1 MNKKILIIGNSAKEY
16 ALAKKLSENNE
27 VYVAP
32 GSDTMREFVTCVD
45 IREDSVTE
53 LLEYVMENG
62 IDLTIPCAQ
71 AAIASNIAEIFTKNN
86 QAVFAPSANSAKLVL
101 DKALM
106 KKVLYK
112 LRIPTPKFG
121 IFEKPNMVMDY
132 IKNLKNPFVL
142 KTNEPS
148 SAVVL
153 TSPLAAKTI
162 VDSAF
167 AGKVQKM
174 VIEDY
179 VWGTPFSF
187 YTVTDGYKALPLGSA
202 IVYKHSLEGEGGQ
215 LTSGMGACAPNYKL
229 SIENEYF
236 LMDNVIYPTLDY
248 LEIDGNPYVGILG
261 VEGIITEDGRMQIL
275 GYRSFMQDCDCQAIL
290 NLVDTD
296 LYKLFESCVIG
307 SFSDEVEFIP
317 QKEGSS
323 TTLVL
328 VCKNKN
334 NVQNAIKGLDYLD
347 ETLDIAFYPAI
358 SKNRYLEYEAQN
370 GPVMVLTAQG
380 STVASSTAR
389 VYEEVENIRFEGLS
403 YRKDICKP
411 LLVSI

>member
-261 VEGIITEDGRMQIL
+261 VEGIITEDCRMQIL

>member
-16 ALAKKLSENNE
+16 ALAKKMSENNE

-71 AAIASNIAEIFTKNN
+71 AAIASNIAEVFTKNN
-86 QAVFAPSANSAKLVL
+86 QAVFAPSADSAKLVL

-167 AGKVQKM
+167 AGKVQKT

-261 VEGIITEDGRMQIL
+261 IEGILTEDGRMQIL

-334 NVQNAIKGLDYLD
+334 NVQNAIKGLDDLD

-380 STVASSTAR
+380 FTVASSTAR
-389 VYEEVENIRFEGLS
+389 VYAEVENIRFEGLS

-411 LLVSI
+411 LLVSF

>member
-71 AAIASNIAEIFTKNN
+71 AAIASNIAEVFTKNN

>member
-16 ALAKKLSENNE
+16 ALAKKMSENNE

-71 AAIASNIAEIFTKNN
+71 AAIASNIAEVFTKNN
-86 QAVFAPSANSAKLVL
+86 QAVFAPSADSAKLVL

-112 LRIPTPKFG
+112 LRIPTPKLG

-167 AGKVQKM
+167 AGKVQKT

-261 VEGIITEDGRMQIL
+261 IEGILTEDGRMQIL

-334 NVQNAIKGLDYLD
+334 NVQNAIKGLDDLD

-380 STVASSTAR
+380 FTVASSTAR
-389 VYEEVENIRFEGLS
+389 VYAEVENIRFEGLS

-411 LLVSI
+411 LLVSF

>member
-71 AAIASNIAEIFTKNN
+71 AAIASNIAEVFTKNN
-86 QAVFAPSANSAKLVL
+86 QAVFAPSADSAKLVL

-132 IKNLKNPFVL
+132 IKNLINPFVL

-261 VEGIITEDGRMQIL
+261 IEGILTEDGRMQIL

-334 NVQNAIKGLDYLD
+334 NVQNAIKGLDDLD

-380 STVASSTAR
+380 FTVASSTAR
-389 VYEEVENIRFEGLS
+389 VYAEVENIRFEGLS

-411 LLVSI
+411 LLVSF

>member
-71 AAIASNIAEIFTKNN
+71 AAIASNIAEVFTKNN
-86 QAVFAPSANSAKLVL
+86 QAVFAPSADSAKLVL

-261 VEGIITEDGRMQIL
+261 IEGILTEDGRMQIL

-334 NVQNAIKGLDYLD
+334 NVQNAIKGLDDLD

-380 STVASSTAR
+380 FTVASSTAR
-389 VYEEVENIRFEGLS
+389 VYAEVENIRFEGLS

-411 LLVSI
+411 LLVSF